1 LAKREAK
8 EEDEVE
14 AMEDVRIESKDK
26 ERESEKEE
34 EVSMIVRAEAT
45 TVFEGH
51 GGEVFVGS
59 WWNGVPGNG
68 ANEGGYL
75 ATG

>member
-1 LAKREAK
+1 
-8 EEDEVE
+8 
-14 AMEDVRIESKDK
+14 MEDVRHDSV
-26 ERESEKEE
+26 EKEPKKEEVE
-34 EVSMIVRAEAT
+34 EVSMVVRAEAT

-59 WWNGVPGNG
+59 WWNGSAGNG